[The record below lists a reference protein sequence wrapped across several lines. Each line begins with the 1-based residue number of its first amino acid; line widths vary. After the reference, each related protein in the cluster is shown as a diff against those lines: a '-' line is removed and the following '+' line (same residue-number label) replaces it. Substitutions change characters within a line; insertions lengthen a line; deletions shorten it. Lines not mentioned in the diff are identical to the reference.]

1 MIIKQKHNKGHQ
13 VIVNKDVQAMYLVG
27 LWREGGGVKNTDIG
41 SKIAIKQK
49 REAA

>member
-27 LWREGGGVKNTDIG
+27 LGREGVLKTQILEVK
-41 SKIAIKQK
+41 
-49 REAA
+49 